1 MLGHGCT
8 SLDVQLLQLGP
19 TDTATYQIKSKS
31 AWATRPLPPP
41 VHWKWKRIPPLTH
54 PSGLFALATACPE
67 MVMAPIGIPW
77 APLGLPSGLPW
88 VLLGASEPPIG
99 TAFRAPSVAHCRKD
113 ACNSSKAVNNNCCFI
128 ISAPLLDRS
137 WTNFDPNQDGP
148 LPNILI
154 AHSCRKDACNSSR
167 AIKSTPG
174 PRKLTTYYLQHVP

>member
-88 VLLGASEPPIG
+88 VLLGASEPPID
-99 TAFRAPSVAHCRKD
+99 TAFRAPSVT
-113 ACNSSKAVNNNCCFI
+113 AV
-128 ISAPLLDRS
+128 AK
-137 WTNFDPNQDGP
+137 T
-148 LPNILI
+148 
-154 AHSCRKDACNSSR
+154 R
-167 AIKSTPG
+167 AIRRKRLITTVVLLFRLPCWTDLGPTSTPTRTAHRQTFSL
-174 PRKLTTYYLQHVP
+174 PTAVAKTRAIR